1 MPQQK
6 APIWNRDFSLL
17 WIANFLMATAFY
29 FLLPTVPPFST
40 RVLGAGT
47 GQVGY
52 LIGIY
57 TVSALAVRPLAGYLL
72 DARGRKVTYLA
83 GLAFFAGF
91 IFTYGW
97 APSFAL
103 LLTIRFLHGLAWGT
117 LTTGGST
124 VAADLLPP
132 PRRGEGLG
140 YYGLTMSLAMA
151 FGPLLATQVL
161 GNGQFGRVFLIAGTV
176 ATAALVIALLIRYP
190 RVAPSG
196 KRLSLDSFIDRKT
209 LPIST
214 INLLTM
220 CGYGGIMSYIT
231 LFAAE
236 RGLNGSVFF
245 LFYAAA
251 LSLSRPFAGRIQD
264 KHGPNLILGS
274 GLVLLAAGFFLLAGA
289 HTMPMLAVASVLLG
303 LGNGNV
309 GPTLQAMALGLVA
322 PERRGVA
329 SSTLFSATDLGIGLG
344 STILGWVA
352 DASSLGTM
360 FTVSGFLLALP
371 FAVFY
376 LYVRPYYS
384 SEVAKLRAG
393 RPELQGRAE

>member
-1 MPQQK
+1 MPQEK
-6 APIWNRDFSLL
+6 APIWNRNFTLL
-17 WIANFLMATAFY
+17 WAANFLMATAFY

-40 RVLGAGT
+40 DVLGADK

-57 TVSALAVRPLAGYLL
+57 TISALAIRPLAGYLL
-72 DARGRKVTYLA
+72 DVVGRRVTYLV
-83 GLAFFAGF
+83 GLALFALF
-91 IFTYGW
+91 MFAYGW

-103 LLTIRFLHGLAWGT
+103 LLVIRFLQGLGWGT

-132 PRRGEGLG
+132 ARRGEGLG

-151 FGPLLATQVL
+151 FGPLLATQLL
-161 GNGQFGRVFLIAGTV
+161 GDGQYRRIFLIAGGV
-176 ATAALVIALLIRYP
+176 ATAALLMALLIRYP
-190 RVAPSG
+190 RVAPAG
-196 KRLSLDSFIDRKT
+196 RKLSFDSFIDRKT

-220 CGYGGIMSYIT
+220 ITYGGIMSFIT
-231 LFAAE
+231 LFATE
-236 RGLNGSVFF
+236 RGLNSGLFF

-264 KHGPNLILGS
+264 KHGPNVILGT
-274 GLVLLAAGFFLLAGA
+274 GIVALAAGFFVLSAA
-289 HTMPMLAVASVLLG
+289 HSLSALIVASVLLG

-322 PERRGVA
+322 PARRGVA

-344 STILGWVA
+344 STVMGWVA
-352 DASSLGTM
+352 DATSLGTM

-371 FAVFY
+371 LAVFY
-376 LYVRPYYS
+376 LYVRRYYS
-384 SEVAKLRAG
+384 SELAKLREG
-393 RPELQGRAE
+393 RPA

>member
-1 MPQQK
+1 MPLDK

-17 WIANFLMATAFY
+17 WVANFLMATSFY

-40 RVLGAGT
+40 DILGANK

-57 TVSALAVRPLAGYLL
+57 TISALAIRPLAGYLL
-72 DARGRKVTYLA
+72 DVAGRRVTYLV
-83 GLAFFAGF
+83 GLALFAL
-91 IFTYGW
+91 IMFTYGW
-97 APSFAL
+97 APSFAFL
-103 LLTIRFLHGLAWGT
+103 LIIRFVQGLGWGT

-132 PRRGEGLG
+132 ERRGEGLG

-151 FGPLLATQVL
+151 FGPLLATQLL
-161 GNGQFGRVFLIAGTV
+161 GDGQYTRIFLLAGAI
-176 ATAALVIALLIRYP
+176 ATAALLMALLIHYP
-190 RVAPSG
+190 RVAPAG
-196 KRLSLDSFIDRKT
+196 KKLSFDSFIDRKT

-220 CGYGGIMSYIT
+220 FGYGGIMSFIT
-231 LFAAE
+231 LFATE
-236 RGLNGSVFF
+236 RGLDSGLFF

-264 KHGPNLILGS
+264 KHGPNIILGT
-274 GLVLLAAGFFLLAGA
+274 GLASLAAGFIVLSAA
-289 HTMPMLAVASVLLG
+289 HSLPTLILASVLLG

-344 STILGWVA
+344 STVLGWVA
-352 DASSLGTM
+352 DATSLGTM
-360 FTVSGFLLALP
+360 FTVSGALLALP

-376 LYVRPYYS
+376 LYVRRYYAG
-384 SEVAKLRAG
+384 EVAKLRAG
-393 RPELQGRAE
+393 RPA

>member
-1 MPQQK
+1 MPVDK
-6 APIWNRDFSLL
+6 APIWNRDFTLL
-17 WIANFLMATAFY
+17 WVANFLMATSFY

-40 RVLGAGT
+40 DILGANK

-57 TVSALAVRPLAGYLL
+57 TISALAIRPLAGYLL
-72 DARGRKVTYLA
+72 DVAGRRVTYLV
-83 GLAFFAGF
+83 GLALFAL
-91 IFTYGW
+91 IMFTYGW
-97 APSFAL
+97 APSFAFL
-103 LLTIRFLHGLAWGT
+103 LIIRFLQGLGWGT

-132 PRRGEGLG
+132 VRRGEGLG

-151 FGPLLATQVL
+151 FGPLLATQLL
-161 GNGQFGRVFLIAGTV
+161 GDGQYTRIFLLAGAI
-176 ATAALVIALLIRYP
+176 ATAALLMALLIHYP
-190 RVAPSG
+190 RVAPAG
-196 KRLSLDSFIDRKT
+196 KKLSFDSFIDRKT

-220 CGYGGIMSYIT
+220 FGYGGIMSFIT
-231 LFAAE
+231 LFATE
-236 RGLNGSVFF
+236 RGLDSGLFF

-264 KHGPNLILGS
+264 KHGPNIILGT
-274 GLVLLAAGFFLLAGA
+274 GLTSLAAGFFVLSAA
-289 HTMPMLAVASVLLG
+289 HDLPMLVLASVLLG

-344 STILGWVA
+344 STVLGWVA
-352 DASSLGTM
+352 DATSLGTM
-360 FTVSGFLLALP
+360 FTVSGALLALP

-376 LYVRPYYS
+376 LYVRRYYAG
-384 SEVAKLRAG
+384 EVAKLRAG
-393 RPELQGRAE
+393 RPA

>member
-1 MPQQK
+1 MPQDK
-6 APIWNRDFSLL
+6 APIWNRDFTLL
-17 WIANFLMATAFY
+17 WVANFLMATSFY

-40 RVLGAGT
+40 DILGANK

-57 TVSALAVRPLAGYLL
+57 TISALAIRPLAGYLL
-72 DARGRKVTYLA
+72 DVAGRRVTYLV
-83 GLAFFAGF
+83 GLALFAL
-91 IFTYGW
+91 IMFTYGW

-103 LLTIRFLHGLAWGT
+103 LLGI
-117 LTTGGST
+117 GST

-132 PRRGEGLG
+132 ERRGEGLG

-151 FGPLLATQVL
+151 FGPLLATQLL
-161 GNGQFGRVFLIAGTV
+161 GDGQYTRIFLLAGAI
-176 ATAALVIALLIRYP
+176 ATAALLMALLIHYP
-190 RVAPSG
+190 RVAPAG
-196 KRLSLDSFIDRKT
+196 KKLSFDSFIDRKT

-220 CGYGGIMSYIT
+220 FGYGGIMSFIT
-231 LFAAE
+231 LFATE
-236 RGLNGSVFF
+236 RGLDSGLFF

-264 KHGPNLILGS
+264 KHGPNIILGT
-274 GLVLLAAGFFLLAGA
+274 GLASLAAGFIVLSAA
-289 HTMPMLAVASVLLG
+289 HSLPTLILASVLLG

-344 STILGWVA
+344 STVLGWVA
-352 DASSLGTM
+352 DATSLGTM
-360 FTVSGFLLALP
+360 FTVSGALLALP

-376 LYVRPYYS
+376 LYVRRYYAG
-384 SEVAKLRAG
+384 EVAKLRAG
-393 RPELQGRAE
+393 RPA

>member
-1 MPQQK
+1 MPVDK
-6 APIWNRDFSLL
+6 APIWNRDFTLL
-17 WIANFLMATAFY
+17 WVANFLMATSFY

-40 RVLGAGT
+40 DVLGANK

-57 TVSALAVRPLAGYLL
+57 TISALAIRPLAGYLL
-72 DARGRKVTYLA
+72 DVAGRRVTYLV
-83 GLAFFAGF
+83 GLALFAL
-91 IFTYGW
+91 IMFTYGW
-97 APSFAL
+97 APSFAFL
-103 LLTIRFLHGLAWGT
+103 LIIRFLQGLGWGT

-132 PRRGEGLG
+132 VRRGEGLG

-151 FGPLLATQVL
+151 FGPLLATQLL
-161 GNGQFGRVFLIAGTV
+161 GDGQYTRIFLIAGAI
-176 ATAALVIALLIRYP
+176 ATAALLMALLIHYP
-190 RVAPSG
+190 RVAPAG
-196 KRLSLDSFIDRKT
+196 KKLSFDSFIDRKT

-220 CGYGGIMSYIT
+220 FGYGGIMSFIT
-231 LFAAE
+231 LFATE
-236 RGLNGSVFF
+236 RGLDSGLFF

-264 KHGPNLILGS
+264 KHGPNIILGT
-274 GLVLLAAGFFLLAGA
+274 GLTSLAAGFFVLSAA
-289 HTMPMLAVASVLLG
+289 HNLPMLVLASVLLG

-344 STILGWVA
+344 STVLGWVA
-352 DASSLGTM
+352 DATSLGTM
-360 FTVSGFLLALP
+360 FTVSGALLALP

-376 LYVRPYYS
+376 LYVRRYYAG
-384 SEVAKLRAG
+384 EVAKLRAG
-393 RPELQGRAE
+393 RPA